1 MTILKIDATGAL
13 ALDEV
18 LLDHLGVKP
27 GQEIEAELDVG
38 GKLVLKAKANT
49 QARTGRIEDTFG
61 MLSQYYDGPSLSTE
75 ELNEAIA
82 DAAAV
87 RRQ

>member
-61 MLSQYYDGPSLSTE
+61 MLSHLASNPAPTIE
-75 ELNEAIA
+75 ELNDIA
-82 DAAAV
+82 ADGWAN
-87 RRQ
+87 RR